1 MEVDWLSQDFAE
13 VILNTRYIMEV
24 GLMNMSTRK
33 NYSFD
38 NSQEVGTT
46 RFTITTTCIIIYL
59 NTNPT

>member
-1 MEVDWLSQDFAE
+1 MNMSTRKNYSFDNSQ
-13 VILNTRYIMEV
+13 EV
-24 GLMNMSTRK
+24 GTTRFMSTRK

-59 NTNPT
+59 NTNRT